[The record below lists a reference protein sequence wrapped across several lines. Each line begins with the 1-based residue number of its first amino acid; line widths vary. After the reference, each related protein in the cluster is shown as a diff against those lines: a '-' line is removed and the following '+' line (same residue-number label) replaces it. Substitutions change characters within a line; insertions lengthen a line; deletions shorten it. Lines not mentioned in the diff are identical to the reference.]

1 MRKLLLLSVLSILS
15 CLQVWAQVSTA
26 EQDSLRIVRLLEQG
40 KSLPAQ
46 KNLPLFF
53 ARQFLGVPYVAHTL
67 EVNDM
72 ESLVVN
78 TRELDCTTLV
88 ENVTALTLCT
98 QRGETSFADF
108 KKMLTLLRYR
118 HGNIQGYP
126 SRLHYFTEWILDNQ
140 SKGLVKEIQRQKT
153 PFTAIQ
159 TVRTNYMSTHP
170 SAYRAL
176 KNHPTLM
183 ADIKKMEKSL
193 TGLRFRYIPKSQVL
207 NTKAMREAVHDGDI
221 IAIITS
227 KKGLDTS
234 HLGFAVWQ
242 KDGLHLLNASM
253 LHHQV
258 VLEPMTLR
266 QYLNQH
272 PTFTGI
278 RIVRIQQ
285 LLTN

>member
-1 MRKLLLLSVLSILS
+1 MRKVLLFAVLSILS
-15 CLQVWAQVSTA
+15 CFQALAQMSLL
-26 EQDSLRIVRLLEQG
+26 EQDSLRIVQLLERG

-53 ARQFLGVPYVAHTL
+53 AHQFLGVPYVAHTL

-140 SKGLVKEIQRQKT
+140 SKGLVKEIQRQKI

-176 KNHPTLM
+176 KNDPTLM

>member
-1 MRKLLLLSVLSILS
+1 MRKLLLLSVLIIFS
-15 CLQVWAQVSTA
+15 CLQVWAQVSIA
-26 EQDSLRIVRLLEQG
+26 EQDSLRIVQLLERG

-53 ARQFLGVPYVAHTL
+53 AHQFLGVPYVAHTL

-126 SRLHYFTEWILDNQ
+126 SRLHYFTAWILDNQ

-176 KNHPTLM
+176 KNDPTLM

>member
-1 MRKLLLLSVLSILS
+1 MRKLLLLAVLSILS

-26 EQDSLRIVRLLEQG
+26 EQDSLRIVRLLERG

-176 KNHPTLM
+176 KNDSTLM

>member
-1 MRKLLLLSVLSILS
+1 MRKLQLLSVLSIFS
-15 CLQVWAQVSTA
+15 CLQVWAQVSIT
-26 EQDSLRIVRLLEQG
+26 EQDSLRIVRLLERG

-53 ARQFLGVPYVAHTL
+53 AHHFLGVPYVAHTL

-72 ESLVVN
+72 ESLVVK

-98 QRGETSFADF
+98 QRGETTFADF

-176 KNHPTLM
+176 KNDPTLM

>member
-1 MRKLLLLSVLSILS
+1 MRKVLLFAVLSILS
-15 CLQVWAQVSTA
+15 CFQALAQMSLL
-26 EQDSLRIVRLLEQG
+26 EQDSLRIVRLLERG

-53 ARQFLGVPYVAHTL
+53 AHQFLGVPYVAHTL

-176 KNHPTLM
+176 KNDPMLM

-193 TGLRFRYIPKSQVL
+193 TGLCFRYIPKSQVL

>member
-1 MRKLLLLSVLSILS
+1 MRKVLLFAVLSILS
-15 CLQVWAQVSTA
+15 CFQALAQMSLL
-26 EQDSLRIVRLLEQG
+26 EQDSLRIVQLLERG

-53 ARQFLGVPYVAHTL
+53 AHQFLGVPYVAHTL

-88 ENVTALTLCT
+88 ENVTALTLCA

-140 SKGLVKEIQRQKT
+140 SKGLVKEIQRQKI

-176 KNHPTLM
+176 KNDPTLM